1 MAAVSPLAALRRT
14 FARNEPVLGPI
25 GIDIGLQAVHFV
37 QLQAQADGIPTVRAR
52 VSVPFDGGRRELLGD
67 PARLRS
73 IVKGALA
80 GGDFSARKAVVA
92 VPSGMFR
99 TMSINYHGVPD
110 QSDAASVLRIMTER
124 LDGPLSDFVIDYLP
138 VKAHSKDNERL
149 ALVAV
154 SERDTVIGLLET
166 LRKARLDVAAL
177 EIGPVAISRL
187 IGVLPSGEDS
197 SNVLVINSGRDA
209 SYLTLICG
217 SDLLF
222 DQRIGFGE
230 NSLVREL
237 ADTLDLSVDMARGLM
252 ERSGVAHGGAAAD
265 DADVGGAVTEI
276 LRPQFLQLVE
286 EIRRVCMYAA
296 AETRG
301 GTVGQAYLLGSIARW
316 PGAAKM
322 LGAMTEVPVAN
333 VPDPLCR
340 MAEGEDVDAVAR
352 SPEIAVATGLA
363 LRGMLRHG

>member
-1 MAAVSPLAALRRT
+1 M
-14 FARNEPVLGPI
+14 
-25 GIDIGLQAVHFV
+25 
-37 QLQAQADGIPTVRAR
+37 
-52 VSVPFDGGRRELLGD
+52 
-67 PARLRS
+67 
-73 IVKGALA
+73 
-80 GGDFSARKAVVA
+80 
-92 VPSGMFR
+92 
-99 TMSINYHGVPD
+99 
-110 QSDAASVLRIMTER
+110 R
-124 LDGPLSDFVIDYLP
+124 LDGQVVDDEIRQRAVE
-138 VKAHSKDNERL
+138 AHSKDNERL

-187 IGVLPSGEDS
+187 IGVLPSDGDS
-197 SNVLVINSGRDA
+197 NNVLVINSGRDA

-230 NSLVREL
+230 RSLIREL
-237 ADTLDLSVDMARGLM
+237 ADTLDLSVEMAQGLM
-252 ERSGVAHGGAAAD
+252 ERSGVGAGGERAYEAGLS
-265 DADVGGAVTEI
+265 DAVSEI
-276 LRPQFLQLVE
+276 LKPQFLQLAE

-340 MAEGEDVDAVAR
+340 MADGEDVDTVAR

-363 LRGMLRHG
+363 LRGMQHHG